1 MAGTVNPIPMK
12 PGKSIIVAALVTQ
25 LLAACGRNSYLDYA
39 LKAAGENRAELESVL
54 EHYRNEPE
62 KLSAARF
69 LIENMPAHTSYDC
82 PGIREYYRLA
92 ERLFQSGLTPDE
104 QADSLRKWS
113 DDNLPDLEEC
123 SVPDVKVMTAG
134 FLIYSIDHAF
144 DVWKNSPW
152 ARDIPYDDFLEWLL
166 PYKAVEKQEFDAWRD
181 TLSSCFSERM
191 KADIP
196 DDVEYNTIFKNVDIV
211 RNELIDKIHMHG
223 IYDHGG
229 APVLSASGIAHQ
241 TFGRCAD
248 YVTLAVLTYRS
259 LGLPAVME
267 EVPFWGRF
275 RAGHT
280 WYAILGDRGQELRA
294 EWDLGSVPGW
304 GFFPYE
310 RIPKAYRNTYAVN
323 RRMVR
328 YMNDAKY
335 RYHFNLCQ
343 KDITSQL
350 TKTADPVIPITK
362 GGRLKDKYVYISI
375 FNGYFTDW
383 SIVDWGMARFGK
395 ARFRDMGVNVLYCV
409 FGVTEN
415 GYEALCDPFILRKD
429 GTVGYIVPDHG
440 NLRTV
445 EVRRKYPQST
455 NVVNMRRR
463 LLGGRIECADRPDFT
478 DARTLSVIDTVI
490 IPDRIGIVSGPHRYW
505 RYRGADGTYGSL
517 SELTFFLNDSTVM
530 GGRAVCCG
538 DVPEEV
544 ARLAFDGDR
553 LTNFESGNP
562 DGAWV
567 GADAGS
573 PVRVTSV
580 RIVPRSDDN
589 DICPGDEYEFK
600 YWDGDV
606 WVSSGRF
613 TATDNVLRFDSVPS
627 GTLMWM
633 RDYTRGWDE
642 RPFMTDGS
650 GNVEWW

>member
-1 MAGTVNPIPMK
+1 
-12 PGKSIIVAALVTQ
+12 
-25 LLAACGRNSYLDYA
+25 
-39 LKAAGENRAELESVL
+39 
-54 EHYRNEPE
+54 
-62 KLSAARF
+62 
-69 LIENMPAHTSYDC
+69 
-82 PGIREYYRLA
+82 
-92 ERLFQSGLTPDE
+92 
-104 QADSLRKWS
+104 
-113 DDNLPDLEEC
+113 
-123 SVPDVKVMTAG
+123 
-134 FLIYSIDHAF
+134 
-144 DVWKNSPW
+144 
-152 ARDIPYDDFLEWLL
+152 
-166 PYKAVEKQEFDAWRD
+166 
-181 TLSSCFSERM
+181 
-191 KADIP
+191 
-196 DDVEYNTIFKNVDIV
+196 
-211 RNELIDKIHMHG
+211 
-223 IYDHGG
+223 
-229 APVLSASGIAHQ
+229 
-241 TFGRCAD
+241 
-248 YVTLAVLTYRS
+248 
-259 LGLPAVME
+259 
-267 EVPFWGRF
+267 
-275 RAGHT
+275 
-280 WYAILGDRGQELRA
+280 
-294 EWDLGSVPGW
+294 
-304 GFFPYE
+304 
-310 RIPKAYRNTYAVN
+310 
-323 RRMVR
+323 
-328 YMNDAKY
+328 MNDAKY
-335 RYHFNLCQ
+335 KYHFNLCQ
-343 KDITSQL
+343 KDITSEL

-530 GGRAVCCG
+530 EGRAVCCG